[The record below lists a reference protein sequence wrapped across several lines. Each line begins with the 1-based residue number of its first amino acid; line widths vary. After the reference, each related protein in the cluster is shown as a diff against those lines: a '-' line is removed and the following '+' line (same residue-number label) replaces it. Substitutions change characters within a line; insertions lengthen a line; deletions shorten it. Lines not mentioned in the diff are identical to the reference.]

1 MRSIPAAVLVT
12 LLFAAPVALPR
23 DYAIHAVPMT
33 AVTIDDGFWAPKLEV
48 NRTVTIPHILKEN
61 DDTGRVANFERAA
74 GKKTGAYEGRRF
86 NDTDIYKIIEAAS
99 YSLALVPDPR
109 LSTRLDELIQLIA
122 ESQEMDGYLF
132 PARTID
138 PQHPAPGV
146 GPERW
151 IYENGSHELYNA
163 GHLYEAAVAHF
174 EATGKRT
181 LLDIAI
187 KNADLVCRTFGPNGR
202 HAVSGHEEI
211 ELALVKLYRATGN
224 ATYLK
229 TAEWLVAE
237 RGKPHPDMPPY
248 PDKAFEMYND
258 RAYKQDQAPV
268 VEQDRAVGHAV
279 RAMYLYAAVA
289 DVAALTDNDA
299 FARAADRL
307 WQDVVSKRLYLTGGV
322 GARGTTESFGDD
334 YELPNLRAYT
344 ETCASVGNDLWNQ
357 RMFLLHGD
365 GKYIDL
371 FERVLYNGVLAG
383 VSLAGNT
390 FFYQNPLESNGRAKR
405 TEYFEVACCPANLAR
420 MLEQLPG
427 LVYAVGP
434 DTRAA
439 GTIYANLYIGNH
451 ADVKIGDRRVKIVE
465 DTRYPWDG
473 DVSIRLE
480 PEGSGDFTVAL
491 RIPESSRDRP
501 VPSDLYRF
509 ADNAGEPPVVS
520 VRSRNAEAQRV
531 PLDIRDG
538 YVRIR
543 RNWKGG
549 DTIHLTLPMPA
560 RRIVAHEGVKD
571 DEGRVAIQR
580 GPLVYAVEGV
590 DNGGH
595 ALDLVIP
602 RSASLRSAFRAD
614 LLNGVEVISGQAEG
628 GRAFLAIP
636 YYAWNNRGQGE
647 MSVWIKEKP

>member
-1 MRSIPAAVLVT
+1 MRIFTAALAAGLVAAAPAA
-12 LLFAAPVALPR
+12 PPH
-23 DYAIHAVPMT
+23 DYPIRAVPMT

-61 DDTGRVANFERAA
+61 DDTGRVANFEKAA
-74 GKKTGAYEGRRF
+74 GRKGGAYEGRRF

-99 YSLALVPDPR
+99 YSLAIVPDPR

-122 ESQEMDGYLF
+122 ASQEKDGYLF

-181 LLDIAI
+181 LLDVAI
-187 KNADLVCRTFGPNGR
+187 RNADLVCRTFGPNGR

-268 VEQDRAVGHAV
+268 VDQDRAVGHAV
-279 RAMYLYAAVA
+279 RAMYLYEAVT

-299 FARAADRL
+299 LAKAADRL
-307 WQDVVSKRLYLTGGV
+307 WQDVASKRLYLTGGV
-322 GARGTTESFGDD
+322 GARGTTESFGED

-344 ETCASVGNDLWNQ
+344 ETCASVGNDLWNHK
-357 RMFLLHGD
+357 MFLLHGD

-371 FERVLYNGVLAG
+371 FERILYNGVLAG

-427 LVYAVGP
+427 LVFAQTP
-434 DTRAA
+434 D
-439 GTIYANLYIGNH
+439 TIYANLYVGNH
-451 ADVKIGDRRVKIVE
+451 ADVKLGTRTVKIVE

-473 DVSIRLE
+473 DVSLRLE
-480 PEGSGDFTVAL
+480 PEGSGAFTVAL
-491 RIPESSRDRP
+491 RIPGWARDQP
-501 VPSDLYRF
+501 VASDLYRF
-509 ADNAGEPPVVS
+509 VDNGGEKPVIT
-520 VRSRNAEAQRV
+520 VRGRNAEPERV
-531 PLDIRDG
+531 ALDVRDG

-543 RNWKGG
+543 RNWKRG

-560 RRIVAHEGVKD
+560 RRIVAHAGVKD
-571 DEGRVAIQR
+571 DEGRMAIQR
-580 GPLVYAVEGV
+580 GPLVYAVEAI
-590 DNGGH
+590 DNGGQ
-595 ALDLVIP
+595 ALDLVVP
-602 RSASLRSAFRAD
+602 RDAALRSRFRPD
-614 LLNGVEVISGQAEG
+614 LLNGVEVVTGEG
-628 GRAFLAIP
+628 SRPFVAIP

-647 MSVWIKEKP
+647 MAVWIKEKP